1 MSSSIPLFPLK
12 TTLFPSG
19 RIQLQIFEPRYLE
32 MVSFC
37 MKQKVDFGVVTI
49 IEGEEVGEL
58 PRFHPIGTEARIV
71 DFQQLRHNR
80 LGLLVEGGRKFS
92 IAHHASTP
100 SRRLQAEVEWLAP
113 EPPLEVPAG
122 RFEILQSTL
131 QQLLE
136 YPFVERLA
144 MASDPTEAR
153 TLGWQLSQ
161 LLPLPADEKQ
171 ALLTLDDPL
180 ERLLQ
185 LEQIFDALRQEAQ

>member
-12 TTLFPSG
+12 STLFPTG

-37 MKQKVDFGVVTI
+37 LKQQVDFGVVTI
-49 IEGEEVGEL
+49 IDGEEVGEL
-58 PRFHPIGTEARIV
+58 PQFHLIGTEARIV

-80 LGLLVEGGRKFS
+80 LGLLVEGRRKFR
-92 IAHHASTP
+92 ILHHSSTP
-100 SRRLQAEVEWLAP
+100 NRRLQAEVEWLAD
-113 EPPLEVPAG
+113 EPPLAVPAD

-144 MASDPTEAR
+144 MASDLTDAR
-153 TLGWQLSQ
+153 RLG
-161 LLPLPADEKQ
+161 
-171 ALLTLDDPL
+171 
-180 ERLLQ
+180 
-185 LEQIFDALRQEAQ
+185 